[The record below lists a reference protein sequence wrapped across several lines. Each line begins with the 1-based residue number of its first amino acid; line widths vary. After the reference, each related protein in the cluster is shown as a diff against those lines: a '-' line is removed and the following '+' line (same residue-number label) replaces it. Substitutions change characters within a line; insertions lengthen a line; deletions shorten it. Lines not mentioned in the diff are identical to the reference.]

1 MISLQKHNGKQ
12 YLMFGEAFIGN
23 NVVNVYMEY
32 GMEYGVWSMEDV
44 CEAPVRRPKVS
55 SHPTRMM
62 ALSFTV
68 EGT

>member
-32 GMEYGVWSMEDV
+32 GMEYGVWKMFARHLFADQRSAHTLPE
-44 CEAPVRRPKVS
+44 
-55 SHPTRMM
+55 
-62 ALSFTV
+62 
-68 EGT
+68 